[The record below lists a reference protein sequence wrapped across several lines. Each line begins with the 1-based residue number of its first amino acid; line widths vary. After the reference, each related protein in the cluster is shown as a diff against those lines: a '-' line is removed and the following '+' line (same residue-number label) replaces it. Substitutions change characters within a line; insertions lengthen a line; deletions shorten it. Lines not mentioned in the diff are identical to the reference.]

1 MADPVRD
8 FKLTEDGEWDVVN
21 GDFTVVAGLAAVPQ
35 GVRIRVSFWKA
46 ECFLD
51 ESQGVEYVD
60 VVYAKP
66 TDPLRVR
73 AEFERAIIETPDVT
87 NVVGAQLVD
96 QGDRDSSINYQYD
109 TIYSEDTL
117 ADQAAVP

>member
-8 FKLTEDGEWDVVN
+8 FKGTDDGEWDIVN
-21 GDFTVVAGLAAVPQ
+21 GDFGVVAGQEAVPQ
-35 GVRIRVSFWKA
+35 GVRVRVGFWKA

-51 ESQGVEYVD
+51 ESVGVEYVD
-60 VVYAKP
+60 VVFAKP

-73 AEFERAIIETPDVT
+73 AEFERAIIETPDVV

-96 QGDRDSSINYQYD
+96 EGDRNASIEYQYD
-109 TIYSEDTL
+109 DIYSDETIS
-117 ADQAAVP
+117 AISEVV